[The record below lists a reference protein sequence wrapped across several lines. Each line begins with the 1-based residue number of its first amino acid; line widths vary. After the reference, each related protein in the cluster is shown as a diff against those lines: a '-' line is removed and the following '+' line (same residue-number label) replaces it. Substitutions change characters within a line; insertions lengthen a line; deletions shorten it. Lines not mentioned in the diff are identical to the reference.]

1 MHGPVPEQAPDQPA
15 KSELASGFAVSVTDV
30 PLANFA
36 LQAEPQLIP
45 EGLLVTVPPP
55 VPAFWTVIS
64 IDKGEVATI
73 TGAEPQPARKVERKA
88 AERRRETTFV

>member
-1 MHGPVPEQAPDQPA
+1 MPVPVHAPDQPV

-36 LQAEPQLIP
+36 LHAKPQLIP
-45 EGLLVTVPPP
+45 FGLLVTVPTP

-64 IDKGEVATI
+64 IDNGEVTRVP
-73 TGAEPQPARKVERKA
+73 GVEPQPARKVEKRA
-88 AERRRETTFV
+88 T